1 MTQIPMPA
9 GAEPMAAAGGGV
21 NWGALME
28 ASGGAFEP
36 LPNGDFDIQVVKS
49 EASKSSGGKTM
60 FKLTLNV
67 IAGPHVN
74 RKLWTNLTVSPENP
88 NALGIFFS
96 QMAAFG
102 LNAAFFSQN
111 PSPEVVASQ
120 LDGKYARVTA
130 AQREWPKGSGQ
141 IRNDVTSIKPAVIA
155 GGQGAVPGMAPV
167 AAAPAPAP
175 AAAPAPVAAAPAPV
189 PAAAPAAVAQPVAP
203 APAPQPVAAQ
213 APAPVQEAPAPQP
226 VATSEPVAQ
235 PVQEAPVVAAAP
247 PAPAPVAEQPAAA
260 PAPAAAATP
269 APPAIP
275 F

>member
-1 MTQIPMPA
+1 MTQIPMPG

-36 LPNGDFDIQVVKS
+36 LPNGDYDIQVTKS

-67 IAGPHVN
+67 VAGPHVN

-102 LNAAFFSQN
+102 LSGDFFKSN
-111 PSPEVVASQ
+111 PSPEQVASA

-141 IRNDVTSIKPAVIA
+141 IRNDVTSIKAAVIA
-155 GGQGAVPGMAPV
+155 GGQGAIPGVGAPAAAPAPTPV

-175 AAAPAPVAAAPAPV
+175 VQAAPAPAPVA
-189 PAAAPAAVAQPVAP
+189 QPVA
-203 APAPQPVAAQ
+203 APVQEQVAQPVAAQ

-226 VATSEPVAQ
+226 VAAPAPVAA

-247 PAPAPVAEQPAAA
+247 PAPAPVAEQPVAA
-260 PAPAAAATP
+260 PPAAAASTP

>member
-36 LPNGDFDIQVVKS
+36 LPNGDYDIQVTKS

-67 IAGPHVN
+67 VAGPHTN

-102 LNAAFFSQN
+102 LTADFFKSN
-111 PSPEVVASQ
+111 PSPEQVAAA

-141 IRNDVTSIKPAVIA
+141 IRNDVTSIKVAVIG
-155 GGQGAVPGMAPV
+155 GGQGAIPQVG
-167 AAAPAPAP
+167 AAAPAP
-175 AAAPAPVAAAPAPV
+175 
-189 PAAAPAAVAQPVAP
+189 QPSPAP
-203 APAPQPVAAQ
+203 APASQPTPQPSPAPAPSPAPQPQVQAPAAQ
-213 APAPVQEAPAPQP
+213 AAPPVQEASAPQP
-226 VATSEPVAQ
+226 VATPEPVAQ
-235 PVQEAPVVAAAP
+235 PVQEAPAP
-247 PAPAPVAEQPAAA
+247 APAPAPVAEQPQAA
-260 PAPAAAATP
+260 PAPAPAPAGATTP